1 MSIATAAP
9 LSAHPLN
16 TAGWGGG
23 RTFKPACQ
31 LAYDVFGPMFHLG
44 QDQWTRKLRGVDL
57 PAGVTSDVAIEW
69 HSVRLAAATMF
80 PALISDRW
88 MLRQDGRELGFPEMR
103 SPAGSAAGNL
113 PMHTL
118 RFGYFL
124 SDCSHERSGT
134 VECIR
139 GSHRT
144 MRNTC
149 EALG

>member
-1 MSIATAAP
+1 MAQREVP
-9 LSAHPLN
+9 
-16 TAGWGGG
+16 
-23 RTFKPACQ
+23 
-31 LAYDVFGPMFHLG
+31 
-44 QDQWTRKLRGVDL
+44 
-57 PAGVTSDVAIEW
+57 DVALA
-69 HSVRLAAATMF
+69 VRRAV
-80 PALISDRW
+80 DR
-88 MLRQDGRELGFPEMR
+88 RVVQDGRELGFPEMR

>member
-1 MSIATAAP
+1 
-9 LSAHPLN
+9 
-16 TAGWGGG
+16 
-23 RTFKPACQ
+23 
-31 LAYDVFGPMFHLG
+31 MFHLG
-44 QDQWTRKLRGVDL
+44 QDQWTRKLREVDL
-57 PAGVTSDVAIEW
+57 PAGVTSDVSIEW
-69 HSVRLAAATMF
+69 HS
-80 PALISDRW
+80 
-88 MLRQDGRELGFPEMR
+88 DGRELGFPEMR
-103 SPAGSAAGNL
+103 SPAGSAVGNL

-149 EALG
+149 ECWANRSARVLLL